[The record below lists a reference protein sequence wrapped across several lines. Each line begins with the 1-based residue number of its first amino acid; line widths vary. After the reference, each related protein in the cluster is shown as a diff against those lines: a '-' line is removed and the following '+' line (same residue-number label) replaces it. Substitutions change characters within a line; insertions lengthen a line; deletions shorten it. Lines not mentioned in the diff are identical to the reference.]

1 MNVFRHKPIHIATL
15 MMLICGTV
23 FHLAEAE
30 DSLWVC
36 VMSSRFYHHQDGRD
50 LDRIPFYSRPFT
62 LPIAGYRL
70 DNIDHLGILER
81 SFHAFATSLDRGLDY
96 EVGTDCYYNFP
107 DEDMDEFHLR
117 IGITGPKF
125 GTSQEINWVPGPDLI
140 AQVLKAV
147 GAVQSRHRTAVTP
160 AQAANN
166 LFGPRARDAAKT
178 WMERNDIA
186 PPAEADS
193 TLALMVQTA
202 LALQNFDP
210 GPKDGKIGRKTLAAI
225 AAWQAI
231 VGLLAGADLAD
242 VLAAILHTAMT
253 LQGLD
258 PGPVDTMFGQDALK
272 TVAAWQTAHGSTLEQ
287 AQKVQPGYGE
297 ESDDRLLSSS
307 WRRVPDALAC
317 VSIDYSERRFTQY
330 IVNHCDHP
338 VRVEWCY
345 VGKTGDR
352 GQWQCDPGPPGLGF
366 MDRVGH
372 RATRKG
378 VGVPDYYTS
387 GAGLRAKPGGDRV
400 QGHDHWP
407 MPEVGRVRYIA
418 CGYDHI
424 AGVRHYDMEWD
435 AHTGQFRCLAYFVP
449 DGPGGPPEAGVQ

>member
-1 MNVFRHKPIHIATL
+1 
-15 MMLICGTV
+15 MMKTRYGTIIIMV
-23 FHLAEAE
+23 ALLTIPAFAESEESRSLRPETTYLCTAYSYRERDEIYASAE
-30 DSLWVC
+30 
-36 VMSSRFYHHQDGRD
+36 
-50 LDRIPFYSRPFT
+50 FT
-62 LPIAGYRL
+62 VPVPDELAGYVIFAEPLR
-70 DNIDHLGILER
+70 E
-81 SFHAFATSLDRGLDY
+81 AFFASLNLSEPWRY
-96 EVGTDCYYNFP
+96 RVDCSQFGYYPPYPNESYARVVAPAFRKRARKVV
-107 DEDMDEFHLR
+107 E
-117 IGITGPKF
+117 T
-125 GTSQEINWVPGPDLI
+125 NWVPTPKVISEVVEMARRANPCAFMPPQDAPADLFSP
-140 AQVLKAV
+140 K
-147 GAVQSRHRTAVTP
+147 
-160 AQAANN
+160 
-166 LFGPRARDAAKT
+166 ARDATKI
-178 WMERNDIA
+178 WMKRNDIA
-186 PPAEADS
+186 PTADADS

-210 GPKDGKIGRKTLAAI
+210 GPRDGRIGRKTLAAI

-231 VGLLAGADLAD
+231 VGLLLGADLAD

-272 TVAAWQTAHGSTLEQ
+272 TVAAWQTTHGSALEE
-287 AQKVQPGYGE
+287 AQKAQPGYGE
-297 ESDDRLLSSS
+297 DSDDRLLSSS

-317 VSIDYSERRFTQY
+317 VSIDYSERRLTQFL
-330 IVNHCDHP
+330 VNHCDHP

-345 VGKTGDR
+345 VGKTGGH

-387 GAGLRAKPGGDRV
+387 GAGLKPKRSGDRV
-400 QGHDHWP
+400 HGHDHQS
-407 MPEVGRVRYIA
+407 MPAVGRVRYIA

-449 DGPGGPPEAGVQ
+449 DESDIAPQAGVQ

>member
-1 MNVFRHKPIHIATL
+1 
-15 MMLICGTV
+15 MLNTPYGTMIIMV
-23 FHLAEAE
+23 AL
-30 DSLWVC
+30 LT
-36 VMSSRFYHHQDGRD
+36 
-50 LDRIPFYSRPFT
+50 IP
-62 LPIAGYRL
+62 
-70 DNIDHLGILER
+70 
-81 SFHAFATSLDRGLDY
+81 AFAQSEGSRSLQPETTYSCIAYSFRPSDETYASAEFAVPIPEEVAGFVVLEERLRMAFFASLNLSEPWHYQGRVSCHQSGYYPNYPNESYAEVVARDY
-96 EVGTDCYYNFP
+96 
-107 DEDMDEFHLR
+107 R
-117 IGITGPKF
+117 KTGRKPVE
-125 GTSQEINWVPGPDLI
+125 TNW
-140 AQVLKAV
+140 
-147 GAVQSRHRTAVTP
+147 TP
-160 AQAANN
+160 AAKVISEVVEMARRNYPWAFMPPQDAAAD
-166 LFGPRARDAAKT
+166 LFSPKARDATKT

-186 PPAEADS
+186 PTGDAES

-210 GPKDGKIGRKTLAAI
+210 GPRDGKIGRKTLAAI

-258 PGPVDTMFGQDALK
+258 PGPVHSMFGQDALD
-272 TVAAWQTAHGSTLEQ
+272 TVAAWQTAHGPALEE
-287 AQKVQPGYGE
+287 ARRAQPGYGE

-317 VSIDYSERRFTQY
+317 VSIDYSERHLTQFL
-330 IVNHCDHP
+330 VNQCDHP

-345 VGKTGDR
+345 VGKTGIH

-366 MDRVGH
+366 MDRIGH

-400 QGHDHWP
+400 QGHDHQP
-407 MPEVGRVRYIA
+407 MPAVGRVRYIA

-424 AGVRHYDMEWD
+424 AGARHYDMEWD

-449 DGPGGPPEAGVQ
+449 DEPGVAPKSGVQ

>member
-1 MNVFRHKPIHIATL
+1 MTRGSYGAAMVLLAAFVFPISTTADERDWWFYMAVDNRSNSTSYSAAFSGIFRIATGADHKE
-15 MMLICGTV
+15 MIDEFSRYVDERFAGEWIVTMGGYR
-23 FHLAEAE
+23 
-30 DSLWVC
+30 
-36 VMSSRFYHHQDGRD
+36 SRFNAEEIWEHYTEHCAKSGRNCF
-50 LDRIPFYSRPFT
+50 I
-62 LPIAGYRL
+62 
-70 DNIDHLGILER
+70 
-81 SFHAFATSLDRGLDY
+81 
-96 EVGTDCYYNFP
+96 TD
-107 DEDMDEFHLR
+107 
-117 IGITGPKF
+117 
-125 GTSQEINWVPGPDLI
+125 WVPGTESSVTDSPKQLDTQQDKLQRSEI
-140 AQVLKAV
+140 LKEMFSSQAI
-147 GAVQSRHRTAVTP
+147 GAT
-160 AQAANN
+160 
-166 LFGPRARDAAKT
+166 KT
-178 WMERNDIA
+178 WMERNNITATGD
-186 PPAEADS
+186 AEN
-193 TLALMVQTA
+193 TLALLVQTA

-210 GPKDGKIGRKTLAAI
+210 GPRDGKIGRKTLAAI

-258 PGPVDTMFGQDALK
+258 PGPVDTMFGQNALK
-272 TVAAWQTAHGSTLEQ
+272 AVAAWQTAHGPVLEE
-287 AQKVQPGYGE
+287 ARRAQPGYGE
-297 ESDDRLLSSS
+297 KSDDRLLSSS

-317 VSIDYSERRFTQY
+317 VSIDYSERRFTQF

-345 VGKTGDR
+345 VGKTRGR

-400 QGHDHWP
+400 HGHDHWP
-407 MPEVGRVRYIA
+407 MPAVGRVRYIA

-449 DGPGGPPEAGVQ
+449 DDPGVAPEAGTQ